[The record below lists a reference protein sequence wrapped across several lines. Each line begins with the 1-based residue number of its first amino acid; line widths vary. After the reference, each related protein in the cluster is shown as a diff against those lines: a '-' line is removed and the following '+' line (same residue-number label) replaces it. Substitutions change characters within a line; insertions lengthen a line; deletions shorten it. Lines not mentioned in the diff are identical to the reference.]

1 MQSRIRL
8 GGKRTRYNQRTRL
21 ETHAKLRR
29 QASTSREL
37 AALIRHW
44 PTNWQ
49 KAKLSDYIQHA
60 PSASPFPLG
69 TAQDRISNSGKFKLH
84 HMRGG
89 PMRPLVLIG
98 LLFVVASSL
107 AQTQKTPDVA
117 EFVSVAAPVVVLYH
131 VRVVDGTGAAAK
143 DDQAIVIANGKI
155 QSIGPATSV
164 QIPQGA
170 QLLARPGYTV
180 IPGLVGMHDHL
191 YYTDSIALQVVGG
204 RIGEPGLFVAEIPYT
219 APRLYLAAG
228 GTTMRTTGSLE
239 PYTDLKVKSRIDA
252 NLMPGPSIDATA
264 PYLEGA
270 PTRFAQM
277 HELTGSEDAKRMV
290 DYWAAEGMTSYK
302 AYMNITRE
310 ELGVAIL
317 QAHSHQQKL
326 TGHLCSVTWPEAI
339 ALGIDDF
346 EHGPAFT
353 DTEFVIDKKP
363 DVCPTGGSSSW
374 AKQDVNGAQVQ
385 EIIRN
390 LVSHHVAVTST
401 LPVFEAG
408 VPGRPALQPRTL
420 DAMSAESAQSYLTAR
435 ARVALDAPMR
445 ALLRKEMDFE
455 VAFVK
460 AGGLLLS
467 GPDPTG
473 NGGVLPGFGDQREI
487 ELLVEAGFTPVEAI
501 QIATQNGA
509 LYLGQQDRIGT
520 LAPGKQADLVLI
532 KGDPSKRI
540 DEIENVE
547 TVFKAGIGYDSKKLI
562 DSVRGQ
568 VGIR

>member
-1 MQSRIRL
+1 
-8 GGKRTRYNQRTRL
+8 
-21 ETHAKLRR
+21 
-29 QASTSREL
+29 
-37 AALIRHW
+37 
-44 PTNWQ
+44 
-49 KAKLSDYIQHA
+49 
-60 PSASPFPLG
+60 
-69 TAQDRISNSGKFKLH
+69 
-84 HMRGG
+84 MR
-89 PMRPLVLIG
+89 
-98 LLFVVASSL
+98 LLFLFGSLLVAAIAF
-107 AQTQKTPDVA
+107 AQTQKPSGVA
-117 EFVSVAAPVVVLYH
+117 DFISVDAPLFVLDH
-131 VRVVDGTGAAAK
+131 VRVIDGTGTPPK
-143 DDQAIVIANGKI
+143 EDQAVVIANGKI
-155 QSIGPATSV
+155 QIIGAEASV
-164 QIPQGA
+164 QVPQDA
-170 QLLARPGYTV
+170 QRLDHSGYTV
-180 IPGLVGMHDHL
+180 IPGIVGMHDHL
-191 YYTDSIALQVVGG
+191 YYTDSYAVQVVNGK
-204 RIGEPGLFVAEIPYT
+204 IGEPGLFVAEIPYT

-228 GTTMRTTGSLE
+228 VTTMRTTGSLE

-277 HELTGSEDAKRMV
+277 HELTGPDDAKRMV

-310 ELGVAIL
+310 ELGVAIQ
-317 QAHSHQQKL
+317 QAHAHKLKL

-346 EHGPAFT
+346 EHGPVFT
-353 DTEFVIDKKP
+353 DTEFVTDKKP
-363 DVCPTGGSSSW
+363 DVCPSGGGSSSW
-374 AKQDVNGAQVQ
+374 AKQDVNGAPVQ
-385 EIIRN
+385 EMIRN
-390 LVSHHVAVTST
+390 LVSHHVAMTST

-435 ARVALDAPMR
+435 ARVALDSPMT

-455 VAFVK
+455 MAFVK

-487 ELLVEAGFTPVEAI
+487 ELLVEAGFTPVQAI
-501 QIATQNGA
+501 QVATKNGA

-520 LAPGKQADLVLI
+520 LAPGKQADLILI

-547 TVFKAGIGYDSKKLI
+547 TVFKCGIGYDSKKLI

>member
-1 MQSRIRL
+1 MRL
-8 GGKRTRYNQRTRL
+8 L
-21 ETHAKLRR
+21 FLI
-29 QASTSREL
+29 ASLLL
-37 AALIRHW
+37 AAI
-44 PTNWQ
+44 T
-49 KAKLSDYIQHA
+49 
-60 PSASPFPLG
+60 
-69 TAQDRISNSGKFKLH
+69 
-84 HMRGG
+84 
-89 PMRPLVLIG
+89 V
-98 LLFVVASSL
+98 
-107 AQTQKTPDVA
+107 AQTQKASGVADFISVDTPV
-117 EFVSVAAPVVVLYH
+117 FVLEH
-131 VRVVDGTGAAAK
+131 VRVIDGTGTPAK
-143 DDQAIVIANGKI
+143 EDQAVVIANSKI
-155 QSIGPATSV
+155 QFIGPEESA
-164 QIPQGA
+164 QIPPSA
-170 QLLARPGYTV
+170 QRMGRSGYTV
-180 IPGLVGMHDHL
+180 IPGLVGMHNHL
-191 YYTDSIALQVVGG
+191 YYTDSYAVQVVSGK
-204 RIGEPGLFVAEIPYT
+204 IGEPGLFIAEIPYT

-228 GTTMRTTGSLE
+228 VTTMRTTGSLE
-239 PYTDLKVKSRIDA
+239 PYADLKVKSRIDA
-252 NLMPGPSIDATA
+252 NLMPGPSIDVTA

-277 HELTGSEDAKRMV
+277 HELTGPDDARRMV

-310 ELGVAIL
+310 ELGVAIQ
-317 QAHSHQQKL
+317 QAHAHKLKL

-339 ALGIDDF
+339 ALGIDDL
-346 EHGPAFT
+346 EHGPVFT
-353 DTEFVIDKKP
+353 DTEFVTDKKP
-363 DVCPTGGSSSW
+363 DVCPTGGGSSW

-385 EIIRN
+385 EMIRN

-420 DAMSAESAQSYLTAR
+420 DAMSSESAQSYLTAR
-435 ARVALDAPMR
+435 ARVALDSPMT

-460 AGGLLLS
+460 AGGSLLA

-501 QIATQNGA
+501 HIATESGA

-520 LAPGKQADLVLI
+520 LATGKQADLVLI